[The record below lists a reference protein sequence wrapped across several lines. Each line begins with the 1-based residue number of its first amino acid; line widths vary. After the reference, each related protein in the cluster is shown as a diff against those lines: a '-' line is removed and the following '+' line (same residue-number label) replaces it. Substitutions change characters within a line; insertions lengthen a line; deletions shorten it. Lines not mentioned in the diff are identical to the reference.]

1 MKLNDIS
8 IDLPDRDAQYVA
20 TLAKSTGGLGKQ
32 AAEIAG
38 VLEDLER
45 LTASE
50 TQTFADLRQRLSEV
64 EQSQEE
70 ILSQAD
76 HAVRESEAAQQG
88 IHAALERTRSLA
100 EAAAQVEEG
109 VLAVADVLK
118 RVSSVAADIE
128 KVALQ
133 TRLVAFNA
141 TVEAARAGVAGR
153 GFAVVAQAIKDLA
166 ESARAASQD
175 ISGTVKALDRQV
187 EFLSGSTSRA
197 SARDA
202 EEAVS
207 AAQATADGAFGR
219 LRETLGQVS
228 AQARHGATLGHAVSD
243 GIEKL
248 TTEVQST
255 AAAIQGASQN
265 AASLLTVS
273 EELIDAAVASGFE
286 TEDSPFIR
294 ALLKAKAD
302 VEAAF
307 ADGLANGQIT
317 RDALMDRE
325 YSLVPGSNPQQF
337 TTRYLKFVDDCLPA
351 IQEPMLALSDKI
363 VLCAAVDN
371 QAYLPTHN
379 RKFSKPQG
387 PDPVWNTANC
397 RNRRIFND
405 RTGLAAARNQKP
417 FLLQTYRRDMG
428 GGKFVL
434 MKDLSAPIYVE
445 GAHWGALRLAYRFE

>member
-1 MKLNDIS
+1 MQLNDIT
-8 IDLPDRDAQYVA
+8 IDLPGRDAEYVA

-38 VLEDLER
+38 VLEDLAK

-50 TQTFADLRQRLSEV
+50 TNTFGELRTRLAEV
-64 EQSQEE
+64 GKCQEDIVAQS
-70 ILSQAD
+70 D
-76 HAVRESEAAQQG
+76 HVLAESEAARKG

-100 EAAAQVEEG
+100 EAASQVEEG
-109 VLAVADVLK
+109 VMAVADVLK

-141 TVEAARAGVAGR
+141 TVEAARAGPAGR

-202 EEAVS
+202 EQAVT

-219 LRETLGQVS
+219 LRDSLGQVTER
-228 AQARHGATLGHAVSD
+228 ARHGASLGHAVSES
-243 GIEKL
+243 IELL
-248 TTEVQST
+248 THEVQST
-255 AAAIQGASQN
+255 ATAIQGASGN
-265 AASLLTVS
+265 ATALLTVS

-286 TEDSPFIR
+286 TEDSPYIR

-302 VEAAF
+302 VESAF
-307 ADGLANGQIT
+307 AAGLASGEVT
-317 RDALMDRE
+317 LASLMDRE
-325 YSLVPGSNPQQF
+325 YSPIASSNPQQF
-337 TTRYLKFVDDCLPA
+337 TTRYLAFVDECLPA
-351 IQEPMLALSDKI
+351 IQEPMLELSDKI
-363 VLCAAVDN
+363 VFCAAVDN
-371 QAYLPTHN
+371 QAFLPTHN

-428 GGKFVL
+428 GGKYVL

-445 GAHWGALRLAYRFE
+445 GTHWGALRLAYRFE